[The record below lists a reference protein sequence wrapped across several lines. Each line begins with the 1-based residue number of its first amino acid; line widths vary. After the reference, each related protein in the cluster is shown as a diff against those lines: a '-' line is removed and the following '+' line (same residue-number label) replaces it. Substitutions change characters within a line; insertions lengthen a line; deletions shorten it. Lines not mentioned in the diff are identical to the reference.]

1 MIRFFKPFVFA
12 VLLTFFISNCCGQAR
27 NIIIDTIRASFQKIN
42 RDQTLKKLELDNEDF
57 LPDEQ
62 PDGGCSLTAYY
73 KKDTIY
79 KMTVWIGISYCVR
92 QYEYYLE
99 NGIPF
104 FIYETERDFP
114 ENQDG
119 TLNHEQ
125 LSLAFEGRY
134 YLDKGKV
141 IDIKLKGKK
150 RMEEQPTAVSI
161 QSLVTDG
168 KSYARLLSSHLK
180 KTK

>member
-1 MIRFFKPFVFA
+1 MIFNAFGENFSQYKSSKMKKKPPIHAGIALFYNPRV
-12 VLLTFFISNCCGQAR
+12 
-27 NIIIDTIRASFQKIN
+27 
-42 RDQTLKKLELDNEDF
+42 KLR
-57 LPDEQ
+57 
-62 PDGGCSLTAYY
+62 

-125 LSLAFEGRY
+125 LSLAFEGSY